1 MSRLSRR
8 SFLAAS
14 AALVAAPAV
23 RVEAAS
29 PDVDVAIIG
38 AGAAGIAAARRI
50 AAAKRSYRLIEASA
64 RIGGRCATDS
74 KTFGVPFDL
83 GAHWIYNPDSNPL
96 LVAVSRSGLD
106 ITAAPRAQA
115 LRVGPRPAR
124 DSELEAF
131 LAAQVRSQRALVDA
145 GKAKAD
151 MPAQRALPKDLG
163 PWLPAIEFMLGPYA
177 FGKELSAVSAFEL
190 ARASERENAAFCR
203 QGYGAVLARLAADL
217 TVQLSNPVSMI
228 SWVYGQGVTVE
239 TPRGDLYAR
248 TVILTVSTNVLASD
262 KIEFIPPLPKR
273 QLDAAGKLALGSLN
287 HIALDMPGNP
297 LGLQRDDVVFEQA
310 NGPRT
315 AALLAN
321 IGGTG
326 LHAVEVGGTFGRE
339 LAAKGEA
346 AMVDFAT
353 EWVSGAFG
361 TNAKRAIKRSMATR
375 WDADPFALGAMSAPS
390 PGAAD
395 ARKALATEPLG
406 GRVWFAGEALHETQW
421 GTVNGAWESGNRA
434 AEAVLRKLGG
444 AKDDADD
451 KPARRKQK
459 SSRRRRNEDE

>member
-1 MSRLSRR
+1 M
-8 SFLAAS
+8 
-14 AALVAAPAV
+14 
-23 RVEAAS
+23 
-29 PDVDVAIIG
+29 
-38 AGAAGIAAARRI
+38 
-50 AAAKRSYRLIEASA
+50 IEASP
-64 RIGGRCATDS
+64 RIGGRCATDT

-96 LVAVSRSGLD
+96 IATAPKDGLD
-106 ITAAPRAQA
+106 ITAASRAQG

-124 DSELEAF
+124 DSELESF
-131 LAAQVRSQRALVDA
+131 LAAQVRAQRALIDA

-151 MPAQRALPKDLG
+151 VPAQRALPKDLG
-163 PWLPAIEFMLGPYA
+163 VWHPTIEFMFGPYA
-177 FGKELSAVSAFEL
+177 LGKELGSVSAFDV
-190 ARASERENAAFCR
+190 ARVAERENAAFCR

-217 TVQLSNPVSMI
+217 QVQLSNPVSMI

-310 NGPRT
+310 KGPRT

-321 IGGTG
+321 IGGAG
-326 LHAVEVGGTFGRE
+326 LHVVEVGGAFGRE

-346 AMVDFAT
+346 AMIDFAT
-353 EWVSGAFG
+353 EWVSGTFG

-375 WDADPFALGAMSAPS
+375 WDADPFALGAISVAA
-390 PGAAD
+390 PGATD
-395 ARKALATEPLG
+395 ARKTLAAEPLG

-444 AKDDADD
+444 AKDDTED

-459 SSRRRRNEDE
+459 SSRRRRGEDD